1 MGDGCTVANAPVPG
15 LNEHTRI
22 PPPMR
27 VSPHGN
33 ILSKTPDQKVALAIA
48 TLAAFFIPFMGSSV
62 NIALPTIGEEF
73 GMDAV
78 SLSWVATSFLLAAAM
93 FLLPF
98 GRLADIHGRKRF
110 FAWGIAIYTLASL
123 LSAVAPSGLALILF
137 RGLQGLGGAMIFST
151 GIAIL
156 TSVYPQEERGKVLG
170 FSVGSVYLGL
180 SFGPSIGGFLTE
192 QFGWRSVFM
201 VHVPIGLLIVSLIAA
216 KLKGEWADA
225 RGERF
230 DWVGSLIYTSSLMGV
245 VYGLSLL
252 PQALGGW
259 LALSGAAGLILF
271 VGWELKTDSPLM
283 NIKLFRTSTV
293 FAYSNLA
300 ALIHYSATF
309 AVGFLLSLYL
319 QYIQGYGAQNAG
331 LILIAQPVVMAAFSP
346 YAGKLSDRIEPR
358 RVASIGMALT
368 ALGLFLLVLIDSRT
382 GVGMIVG
389 NLIIL
394 GLGFALFSSPNTNA
408 VMSSVD
414 KRYFGVASGTLG
426 TMRLTGQMLSMGIA
440 TLIFAVYIG
449 RVQITPEQYP
459 LFLKSTQVAF
469 LVFGLLCLAGILASL
484 ARGRLREVE
493 PPIEESVRRKGL

>member
-1 MGDGCTVANAPVPG
+1 MTAHVPCQNEPTG
-15 LNEHTRI
+15 SLPEGPLDCPLRDTLN
-22 PPPMR
+22 
-27 VSPHGN
+27 
-33 ILSKTPDQKVALAIA
+33 KTPDQRGALVIA

-62 NIALPTIGEEF
+62 NIAIPTIGEHF

-98 GRLADIHGRKRF
+98 GRLADIHGRKRI
-110 FAWGIAIYTLASL
+110 FAWGIAIYTLASF
-123 LSAVAPSGLALILF
+123 LSAVAPSGLTLILF

-170 FSVGSVYLGL
+170 FSVGAVYLGL

-192 QFGWRSVFM
+192 QFGWRSVFL

-225 RGERF
+225 RGESF
-230 DWVGSLIYTSSLMGV
+230 DWAGSLIYTVSLMGV

-259 LALSGAAGLILF
+259 LALAGAAGLILF
-271 VGWELKTDSPLM
+271 VGWELKVDSPLM
-283 NIKLFRTSTV
+283 NIELFRTSTV

-300 ALIHYSATF
+300 ALIHYGATF
-309 AVGFLLSLYL
+309 SVGFLLSLYL
-319 QYIQGYGAQNAG
+319 QYIPGYGAQNAG
-331 LILIAQPVVMAAFSP
+331 IILIAQPIVMAVFSP
-346 YAGKLSDRIEPR
+346 YAGRLSDRIEPR
-358 RVASIGMALT
+358 MVASVGMALT
-368 ALGLFLLVLIDSRT
+368 ALGLFLLVLIDNQT
-382 GVGMIVG
+382 GVGMIIA
-389 NLIIL
+389 NLILL

-414 KRYFGVASGTLG
+414 KKYFGVASGTLG

-469 LVFGLLCLAGILASL
+469 LVSGLLCLAGILASL
-484 ARGRLREVE
+484 ARGRLRGRV
-493 PPIEESVRRKGL
+493 

>member
-1 MGDGCTVANAPVPG
+1 M
-15 LNEHTRI
+15 
-22 PPPMR
+22 
-27 VSPHGN
+27 
-33 ILSKTPDQKVALAIA
+33 SKTPDQKVALVIA

-259 LALSGAAGLILF
+259 LALSGAAG
-271 VGWELKTDSPLM
+271 TDSVCGM
-283 NIKLFRTSTV
+283 
-293 FAYSNLA
+293 
-300 ALIHYSATF
+300 
-309 AVGFLLSLYL
+309 
-319 QYIQGYGAQNAG
+319 GAQGRQPPDEHQAFPDQHRLCLLQPGGPDPLQRHLCRGFPAEPLPAIHSG
-331 LILIAQPVVMAAFSP
+331 LRGPKRRP
-346 YAGKLSDRIEPR
+346 HPDRPTGGDGR
-358 RVASIGMALT
+358 LLPLCRQ
-368 ALGLFLLVLIDSRT
+368 ALGPHRAQES
-382 GVGMIVG
+382 
-389 NLIIL
+389 
-394 GLGFALFSSPNTNA
+394 GLHRDGPDGPGTVSAGADRQP
-408 VMSSVD
+408 
-414 KRYFGVASGTLG
+414 GPASG
-426 TMRLTGQMLSMGIA
+426 
-440 TLIFAVYIG
+440 
-449 RVQITPEQYP
+449 
-459 LFLKSTQVAF
+459 
-469 LVFGLLCLAGILASL
+469 
-484 ARGRLREVE
+484 
-493 PPIEESVRRKGL
+493 

>member
-1 MGDGCTVANAPVPG
+1 MD
-15 LNEHTRI
+15 
-22 PPPMR
+22 
-27 VSPHGN
+27 
-33 ILSKTPDQKVALAIA
+33 KTPDQKVALVIA

-62 NIALPTIGEEF
+62 NIAIPTIGEHF

-98 GRLADIHGRKRF
+98 GRLADIHGRKRV
-110 FAWGIAIYTLASL
+110 FAWGIAIYTLASF
-123 LSAVAPSGLALILF
+123 LSAVAPSGLTLILF

-170 FSVGSVYLGL
+170 FSVGAVYLGL

-192 QFGWRSVFM
+192 QFGWRSVFL

-225 RGERF
+225 RGESF
-230 DWVGSLIYTSSLMGV
+230 DWVGSLIYTISLMGV

-259 LALSGAAGLILF
+259 LALAGGAGLILF
-271 VGWELKTDSPLM
+271 VGWELKVDSPLM

-309 AVGFLLSLYL
+309 SVGFLLSLYL
-319 QYIQGYGAQNAG
+319 QYIPGYGAQNAG
-331 LILIAQPVVMAAFSP
+331 IILIAQPIVMAVFSP
-346 YAGKLSDRIEPR
+346 YAGRLSDRIEPR
-358 RVASIGMALT
+358 MVASIGMALT
-368 ALGLFLLVLIDSRT
+368 ALGLFLLVLLDEPDRRGDGHCQSDPSWNRIRAVFLSQHQCRHELGGQEVFRSGLRHPGDHAVDGANAQHGHRHPDFRRLYRQSADHARAVSDVSEKHPGGLPDFRPALSDRHPGLPGPGETAGCCLRLNIRT
-382 GVGMIVG
+382 RDRQ
-389 NLIIL
+389 
-394 GLGFALFSSPNTNA
+394 FQA
-408 VMSSVD
+408 
-414 KRYFGVASGTLG
+414 
-426 TMRLTGQMLSMGIA
+426 
-440 TLIFAVYIG
+440 
-449 RVQITPEQYP
+449 
-459 LFLKSTQVAF
+459 
-469 LVFGLLCLAGILASL
+469 
-484 ARGRLREVE
+484 
-493 PPIEESVRRKGL
+493 